1 MEETITK
8 KQMLWVLVIALMA
21 AFLSGCKTKTVV
33 MPEVHD
39 VHHYHTDSILQRD
52 SIFRDRQTTVM
63 QLDSAAMAKYG
74 IQLKSAERAWLVR
87 TQELEYQLQRLA
99 AMQRDSVHRVDSVP
113 TPYPVEVKVPAEL
126 TWWQN
131 VTQVVGGAV
140 LLAMLVVVV
149 MYMLRRK
156 WPLL

>member
-1 MEETITK
+1 MTK

-33 MPEVHD
+33 VPEVHD

-52 SIFRDRQTTVM
+52 SIFRDRQTTIM

-99 AMQRDSVHRVDSVP
+99 AMQRDSVHRVDSIP

-126 TWWQN
+126 TWWQ
-131 VTQVVGGAV
+131 QARLWVGNIT
-140 LLAMLVVVV
+140 LAFGVFLAICYVA
-149 MYMLRRK
+149 RRK